1 MKVRNGFVSNSSS
14 SSFIIVSKDGNLTQE
29 KLMKAFDISEKSPL
43 YPVAKDVAKS
53 MMCADK
59 YSCEKFLDNYS
70 YADTVEEKVEQLQ
83 SDYPEYFKIYENAKN
98 NGWTIYMGSA
108 DSYDEPALCEMSID
122 YEDDNIIIEKEGG
135 Y

>member
-14 SSFIIVSKDGNLTQE
+14 SSFIIISKNGDLTQE

-43 YPVAKDVAKS
+43 YPFAKDAAKS

-59 YSCEKFLDNYS
+59 YTPEKFLDNYT
-70 YADTVEEKVEQLQ
+70 YADTFEEKEQQ
-83 SDYPEYFKIYENAKN
+83 FQDDYPEYFKIYENAKN
-98 NGWTIYMGSA
+98 NGWNIYMGSA
-108 DSYDEPALCEMSID
+108 DSYEESALCEMSID
-122 YEDDNIIIEKEGG
+122 YEDDDIIIDKEGG